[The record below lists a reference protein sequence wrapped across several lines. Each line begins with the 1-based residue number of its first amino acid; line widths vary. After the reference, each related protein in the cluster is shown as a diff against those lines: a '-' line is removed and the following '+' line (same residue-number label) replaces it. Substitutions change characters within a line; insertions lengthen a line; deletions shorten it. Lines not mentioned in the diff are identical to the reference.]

1 MKPED
6 LILPRDPSLTNE
18 KVMQMLEDAA
28 SAPQPE
34 AVERA
39 VTSAHQV
46 GVREEFVP
54 PLLSLLRSTDHF
66 RHEDI
71 VNALQDIKDPRAVE
85 GLFDAATV
93 THEYLAYDE
102 FFGLARKCTWALA
115 DIGTPE
121 AKARLVQLAAS
132 ENPLIA
138 GYAKK
143 RLDRWH
149 DEQNSKRG

>member
-1 MKPED
+1 MPQ
-6 LILPRDPSLTNE
+6 LI
-18 KVMQMLEDAA
+18 V
-28 SAPQPE
+28 
-34 AVERA
+34 
-39 VTSAHQV
+39 
-46 GVREEFVP
+46 
-54 PLLSLLRSTDHF
+54 LLRSKDHF

-85 GLFDAATV
+85 ELAEAALV
-93 THEYLAYDE
+93 SHEYLAYDE

-121 AKARLVQLAAS
+121 AKTKLVQLAAS

-143 RLDRWH
+143 RLDRWD
-149 DEQNSKRG
+149 DERKRKRG

>member
-6 LILPRDPSLTNE
+6 LILPRDPSLTSA
-18 KVMQMLEDAA
+18 KVMRMLEDAA

-54 PLLSLLRSTDHF
+54 PLLTLLRSKDHF

-85 GLFDAATV
+85 GLFDAASV

-121 AKARLVQLAAS
+121 ARARLVQLAAS
-132 ENPLIA
+132 ENPLLA

-143 RLDRWH
+143 RLDRWD
-149 DEQNSKRG
+149 DEQNRKRG